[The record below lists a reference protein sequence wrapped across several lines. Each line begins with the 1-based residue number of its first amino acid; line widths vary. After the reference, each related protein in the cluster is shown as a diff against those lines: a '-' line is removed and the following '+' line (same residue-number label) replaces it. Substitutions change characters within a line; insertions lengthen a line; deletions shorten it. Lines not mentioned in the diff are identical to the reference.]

1 MKKLLLILSIII
13 LSTVHS
19 EAQTSKPV
27 VASTVITQG
36 TILRFYPNPATT
48 VINFDFQ
55 KSYDK
60 GYSLQVYNFLG
71 RKMLEQSNIA
81 DKTSINLT
89 DFTRGVYVYQ
99 LRDKTGRL
107 VESGKFQVSK

>member
-1 MKKLLLILSIII
+1 MKRVLLIISIILLI
-13 LSTVHS
+13 SVGS
-19 EAQTSKPV
+19 KAQTRLNGGSGP
-27 VASTVITQG
+27 TTQ
-36 TILRFYPNPATT
+36 IMNFYPNPAST

-71 RKMLEQSNIA
+71 KKMYEQMNLT
-81 DKTSINLT
+81 DRTTINLS
-89 DFTRGVYVYQ
+89 DFTRGVYIYQ
-99 LRDKTGRL
+99 LRDKTTRI